1 MPSVAIQGKLYHKIG
16 PLEHDP
22 DNPQWPRSFAQLYV
36 HDPALDE
43 ASANDDEFQARAG
56 NLKWPSNT
64 SRLEKDRVL
73 ALLRSLQTMMRTEN
87 TYARDFIAAA
97 ELFATDDVEN
107 ATLVISRDARPSDAH
122 ARQYDPA
129 SGGARRTFQEVT
141 VLVGEGHMETG
152 CIQLRHRNGTIW
164 DIDFSNRAHDPLHF
178 VLLFP
183 QPTL

>member
-1 MPSVAIQGKLYHKIG
+1 
-16 PLEHDP
+16 
-22 DNPQWPRSFAQLYV
+22 
-36 HDPALDE
+36 
-43 ASANDDEFQARAG
+43 
-56 NLKWPSNT
+56 
-64 SRLEKDRVL
+64 
-73 ALLRSLQTMMRTEN
+73 MRTEN